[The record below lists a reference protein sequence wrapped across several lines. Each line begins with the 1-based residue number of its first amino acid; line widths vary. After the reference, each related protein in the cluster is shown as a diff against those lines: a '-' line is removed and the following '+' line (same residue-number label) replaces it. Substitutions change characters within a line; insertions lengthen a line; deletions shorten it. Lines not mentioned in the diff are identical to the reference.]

1 MTGTF
6 LSVFTGANMLFL
18 LQGLGTTLFIA
29 LTSIALSIV
38 FGILLAVGKDGSNRI
53 VSRLCSMYIELFR
66 NIPNLLVILAMR
78 FIVPMK
84 AVNTGILSI
93 TLFTSAVIAEI
104 VRGGLNSIKK
114 GQYEA
119 AYSQGFSKAG
129 TLFHIV
135 LPQAIRNMLPSLL
148 SQFITVIKD
157 TSFLWAVGI
166 EELTGK
172 GMIIM
177 GRFANGAQVFL
188 LFATLLGIYF
198 CVNFLLSLAV
208 RTQRVRY

>member
-1 MTGTF
+1 MMET
-6 LSVFTGANMLFL
+6 VFTLTNLKFL
-18 LQGLGTTLFIA
+18 LQGLLTTLYIA
-29 LTSIALSIV
+29 GVSIALSIV
-38 FGILLAVGKDGSNRI
+38 FGILLALGKSGRSQLA
-53 VSRLCSMYIELFR
+53 SRLCGAYITFFR

-84 AVNTGILSI
+84 AIDTGILSM

-104 VRGGLNSIKK
+104 VRGGLNSIRY

-119 AYSQGFSKAG
+119 AYSQGFSRAG
-129 TLFHIV
+129 ALRYIV
-135 LPQAIRNMLPSLL
+135 LPQALRNMLPSLL

-157 TSFLWAVGI
+157 TSFLWAIGI

-177 GRFANGAQVFL
+177 GSFASGEQVFL
-188 LFATLLGIYF
+188 LFGLLLAIYF
-198 CVNFLLSLAV
+198 TVNFSLSLV
-208 RTQRVRY
+208 IRTQRAKY

>member
-1 MTGTF
+1 MISTVLTP
-6 LSVFTGANMLFL
+6 SNIKFL
-18 LQGLGTTLFIA
+18 LSGLGTTLYIA
-29 LTSIALSIV
+29 LVSIAFSIV
-38 FGILLAVGKDGSNRI
+38 FGILLALAKDGHHRVLRRFSI
-53 VSRLCSMYIELFR
+53 MYIDFFR

-84 AVNTGILSI
+84 AVDTGILSI

-104 VRGGLNSIKK
+104 IRGGLNSVKK

-119 AYSQGFSKAG
+119 AYSQGFSRTK
-129 TLFHIV
+129 TLLYIV
-135 LPQAIRNMLPSLL
+135 LPQAIRNMLPTLL

-177 GRFANGAQVFL
+177 GSFATGSQIFM
-188 LFATLLGIYF
+188 LFAVLMLTYF
-198 CVNFLLSLAV
+198 TVNFLLSLLI
-208 RTQRVRY
+208 RTQKSKY